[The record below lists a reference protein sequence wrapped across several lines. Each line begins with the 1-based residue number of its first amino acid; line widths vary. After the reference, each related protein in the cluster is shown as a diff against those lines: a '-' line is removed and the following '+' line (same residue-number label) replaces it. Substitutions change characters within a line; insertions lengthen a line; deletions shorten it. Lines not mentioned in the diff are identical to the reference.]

1 MLAAAGIVRPAT
13 AVLAVLGLD
22 WVTDQVSDAW
32 WTYPLITA
40 VTAFDAVLP
49 ILPSETMI
57 ITAAVVAAKGG
68 LSVILIVAAAALG
81 AFLGDTMSYWLG
93 RKVGDPAARRLFKGE
108 KSRERL
114 EWARRT
120 IHEHGPVMVLA
131 GRFVP
136 GGRTAVT
143 FASGTV
149 NWEYRRF
156 ATADAPAALVWGIYV
171 TMLGYL
177 FGSAFQ
183 EKVWLAILLS
193 LAIAA
198 LVAGAGEVTRRV
210 RSGDRGRDG
219 DKDAHED

>member
-1 MLAAAGIVRPAT
+1 MLAANWTVPLAT
-13 AVLAVLGLD
+13 TMPAVLGLD
-22 WVTDQVSDAW
+22 WVTEQVSDAW

-49 ILPSETMI
+49 IIPSETII
-57 ITAAVVAAKGG
+57 ITSAVVAANGG
-68 LSVILIVAAAALG
+68 LSVILIVLAAAIG
-81 AFLGDTMSYWLG
+81 AFLGDTMSYSLG
-93 RKVGDPAARRLFKGE
+93 RKVGDPAARRLFKSE

-114 EWARRT
+114 DWARRT
-120 IHEHGPVMVLA
+120 VHEHGPVMVLA

-149 NWEYRRF
+149 HWDYGRF
-156 ATADAPAALVWGIYV
+156 AAADAPAALLWAIYV

-183 EKVWLAILLS
+183 DEVWPSILVS
-193 LAIAA
+193 LGVAA
-198 LVAGAGEVTRRV
+198 LVAGVGEVIRRV
-210 RSGDRGRDG
+210 RSGDRGRD
-219 DKDAHED
+219 AAEN